1 MGVFVVKRVKI
12 QNADSSEGVS
22 IGIQNPEDSSVL
34 WIFENIDSQGIFENK
49 VKELKE
55 DLDNMVKEG
64 KRIWN
69 KIRRESEDV
78 LVLRAGMDPEDAWKV
93 LEKSEEDELFQLFN
107 NLPENDRK
115 AIANYVF
122 TNLNVFKDR
131 PMYFSQHYDYAS
143 NILVRD

>member
-122 TNLNVFKDR
+122 ANLNVFKDR

>member
-22 IGIQNPEDSSVL
+22 IGIRNPEDSSVL
-34 WIFENIDSQGIFENK
+34 WIFEDIDSQGIFENK

-55 DLDNMVKEG
+55 DLDDMVKEG

-78 LVLRAGMDPEDAWKV
+78 LVLRAGMDPEDAWRV
-93 LEKSEEDELFQLFN
+93 LERSEEEELFQLFN

-122 TNLNVFKDR
+122 TNLNVFKGK

-143 NILVRD
+143 NILIRD

>member
-22 IGIQNPEDSSVL
+22 IGMQNPEDSSVL